1 MYGDGQPA
9 TNYAQ
14 KGDQVTAASRSIPAD
29 RMAVLFAI
37 MLVAAAGNTAM
48 QSILPAIGAK
58 LHIPDVWV
66 SLAFSWSAL
75 LWVLTA
81 PHWARQSDKR
91 GRKALMALGVIG
103 FFSSMALCGL
113 TLWAGL
119 EGYLAAGF
127 TFIVFAIFRSLYGG
141 LGSASPPAVQAYVA
155 SRTDPEQRTQAL
167 SLVSSSFG
175 LGTVIGPAIAPFFI
189 LPLVGL
195 AGPLLVFALIGLIV
209 LVMLRWRLPDDVP
222 RFAARGAI
230 ASYPLSAGPSEPT
243 AEEENELDPAGQEPL
258 HWRDRRVRPWLL
270 AGFFGGQAQAMMLG
284 VVGFLILDRLHL
296 RLKPDEGA
304 AITGIVLM
312 AGAFAT
318 LLAQWGLIPI
328 LKLTPRPTVLAGAAL
343 AILGILMTGLAQDLH
358 AIVIGFASASLGFG
372 LFRPGFTAGAS
383 LSVPRRDQG
392 AVAGMTASINGSA
405 YIISPAIGVLLYNWH
420 PMVAYGLMAAFCV
433 WLMVWG
439 WSALRQ
445 DQPANS

>member
-189 LPLVGL
+189 LPMVGL

-243 AEEENELDPAGQEPL
+243 AEEENELDPAGQKPL